1 MVEVE
6 EVEVVRTTRTVEGEE
21 ETECGRD
28 LTGGEQSRRTGSPA
42 SRERRGEGQ
51 VELGTATPQHRTGVL
66 VLVLGCRSDS
76 RGPRR
81 ALRTI

>member
-1 MVEVE
+1 ME
-6 EVEVVRTTRTVEGEE
+6 EAEVVRTTGTVEGEE

-66 VLVLGCRSDS
+66 ALVVLGCRSDS